1 MKNEF
6 TMSNTAPPVAID
18 HPVAH
23 RVDVRVTPAI
33 TGRNRLTCAFRVI
46 LAIPHILLVGGP
58 AAIAMTLLPRAQNGG
73 IEWGSGTG
81 VLGAVAAVAAIIA
94 WFAIVFT
101 GTHPEG
107 LWKLSAFY
115 LRWRVR
121 AAAYLALLSD
131 EYPPFEDGPYPATL
145 VLTQPDRPR
154 DRVATAFRIVLA
166 LPHIVLVWLL
176 GFAWAVT
183 TVIAWFS
190 ILLTGNYP
198 PTLYRFGVGVLRW
211 STRLEAYLLLL
222 HDDYPPFSLD

>member
-1 MKNEF
+1 MK
-6 TMSNTAPPVAID
+6 TDVAASNSPASFAVD
-18 HPVAH
+18 HSTTH
-23 RVDVRVTPAI
+23 SVDVRVTPALN
-33 TGRNRLTCAFRVI
+33 GRNRLTCAFRVV

-58 AAIAMTLLPRAQNGG
+58 AALAMTLLPRAEHGG

-81 VLGAVAAVAAIIA
+81 VLGAVAAVSAIIA
-94 WFAIVFT
+94 WFAIVFA
-101 GTHPEG
+101 GSHPQG

-131 EYPPFEDGPYPATL
+131 EYPPFEDGSYPATL
-145 VLTQPDRPR
+145 ILSPPDGTR
-154 DRVATAFRIVLA
+154 DRLAVAFRLVLA
-166 LPHIVLVWLL
+166 VPHVVLVWIL

-183 TVIAWFS
+183 TIIAWLS

-198 PTLYRFGVGVLRW
+198 ATLYAFGVGVLRW
-211 STRLEAYLLLL
+211 STRVEAYLLLL